1 VTVPNLLPSIPHGIR
16 LAVLDMNGTTVV
28 DGGAAERAVAE
39 TLTSFG
45 VVGER
50 LDAALETS
58 RRSAGLDRA
67 LVFER
72 LFPDDAGT
80 ARAASR
86 AFSEKYDSMIAAG
99 CIRAVPGAEETVHEL
114 RSRGILVCLATGFG
128 RHTQNS
134 VLEALGWMG
143 LADLSLCSEDAGRGR
158 PYPDMVLTAVLA
170 LDVDDV
176 RRVLVAGDS
185 TADITSALR
194 AGAGAAVG
202 VLTGA
207 QTAGE
212 LRAAGATAVVRSVAE
227 LPGLLQGQ
235 QRIPSLGTFPSTR

>member
-1 VTVPNLLPSIPHGIR
+1 VTLHLRPAPERTPR
-16 LAVLDMNGTTVV
+16 LAVLDMNGTTVT
-28 DGGAAERAVAE
+28 DGGAAERAVEQVLHAC
-39 TLTSFG
+39 G
-45 VVGER
+45 VEGTR
-50 LDAALETS
+50 LADALAQS

-67 LVFER
+67 ELFSRVFT
-72 LFPDDAGT
+72 DDADT

-86 AFSEKYDSMIAAG
+86 AFAGAYDGMIAAG
-99 CIRAVPGAEETVHEL
+99 AVAAVPGAEETVHLL
-114 RSRGILVCLATGFG
+114 RERGVKVCFATGFG

-170 LDVDDV
+170 LDVEDV
-176 RRVLVAGDS
+176 RDVVVVGD
-185 TADITSALR
+185 TEADIVSGRR

-212 LRAAGATAVVRSVAE
+212 LHAAGADAVVPSIAD
-227 LPGLLQGQ
+227 LPGFLWPE
-235 QRIPSLGTFPSTR
+235 RAPR

>member
-1 VTVPNLLPSIPHGIR
+1 MTVQNLPPALASGIR

-39 TLTSFG
+39 ALGEFG
-45 VVGER
+45 VSGER
-50 LDAALETS
+50 LDAALAMS

-67 LVFER
+67 EVFER
-72 LFPDDAGT
+72 LFPDDAGA
-80 ARAASR
+80 ARGASR
-86 AFSEKYDSMIAAG
+86 AFASAYDAMISTG
-99 CIRAVPGAEETVHEL
+99 CLRPVPGAEDTVHAL
-114 RSRGILVCLATGFG
+114 RDHGVLVCLATGFG

-170 LDVDDV
+170 LDIEDV
-176 RRVLVAGDS
+176 RQVLVAGDTS
-185 TADITSALR
+185 ADITSALR

-207 QTAGE
+207 QSANE
-212 LRAAGATAVVRSVAE
+212 LRAAGATAVVRSVAD
-227 LPGLLQGQ
+227 LPDLLWG
-235 QRIPSLGTFPSTR
+235 RGAVAAG

>member
-1 VTVPNLLPSIPHGIR
+1 MSVQNLQPAAARCIR
-16 LAVLDMNGTTVV
+16 LAVLDLNGTTVV

-39 TLTSFG
+39 ALGALG
-45 VVGER
+45 VAGER
-50 LDAALETS
+50 LEAALAVS
-58 RRSAGLDRA
+58 RHSAGLDRTQ
-67 LVFER
+67 VFER
-72 LFPDDAGT
+72 LFPDDGES

-86 AFSEKYDSMIAAG
+86 AFAVAYDRMIAAG
-99 CIRAVPGAEETVHEL
+99 CLRPVPGAEEAVHAL
-114 RSRGILVCLATGFG
+114 RDHGVKVCLATGFG

-176 RRVLVAGDS
+176 REVLVAGDT
-185 TADITSALR
+185 TADITSALS

-207 QTAGE
+207 HTAGE
-212 LRAAGATAVVRSVAE
+212 LMAAGATAVVGSVAD
-227 LPGLLQGQ
+227 LPGLLWG
-235 QRIPSLGTFPSTR
+235 REEAAAG

>member
-1 VTVPNLLPSIPHGIR
+1 MSVPNLPPAVARCIR
-16 LAVLDMNGTTVV
+16 LAVLDLNGTTVV
-28 DGGAAERAVAE
+28 DGGAAERAIAE
-39 TLTSFG
+39 VLGTFG
-45 VVGER
+45 ISGER
-50 LDAALETS
+50 LEAALAMS

-67 LVFER
+67 ELFER
-72 LFPDDAGT
+72 IFPDDAES

-86 AFSEKYDSMIAAG
+86 AFAVAYDRMITAG
-99 CIRAVPGAEETVHEL
+99 CLSPVPGAEETIHVL
-114 RSRGILVCLATGFG
+114 REHGVKVCLATGFG

-134 VLEALGWMG
+134 VLDALGWMG

-170 LDVDDV
+170 LDLDDV
-176 RRVLVAGDS
+176 REVLVAGDT

-207 QTAGE
+207 QMAGE
-212 LRAAGATAVVRSVAE
+212 LRAAGATAVVSSVAD
-227 LPGLLQGQ
+227 L
-235 QRIPSLGTFPSTR
+235 PSLLWGREAIAAG

>member
-1 VTVPNLLPSIPHGIR
+1 MTVPNLPPAVARGIR
-16 LAVLDMNGTTVV
+16 LAVLDMNGTTVL
-28 DGGAAERAVAE
+28 DGGAAERAIAE
-39 TLTSFG
+39 ALGSFG
-45 VVGER
+45 VEGER
-50 LDAALETS
+50 LEMALETS

-67 LVFER
+67 QVFDR
-72 LFPDDAGT
+72 LFPDDADT

-86 AFSEKYDSMIAAG
+86 AFTAAYDSMIAAG
-99 CIRAVPGAEETVHEL
+99 CVQPAPRAEETVHEL
-114 RSRGILVCLATGFG
+114 RARGILVCLATGFS

-170 LDVDDV
+170 LDIDDV
-176 RRVLVAGDS
+176 RRVLVAGDT
-185 TADITSALR
+185 TADITSALS

-212 LRAAGATAVVRSVAE
+212 LRAAGATAVVRSVAD
-227 LPGLLQGQ
+227 LPLLLEPQH
-235 QRIPSLGTFPSTR
+235 RIPSLGTLPSTR

>member
-1 VTVPNLLPSIPHGIR
+1 MSVPNLPPAVAGRIR
-16 LAVLDMNGTTVV
+16 LAVLDLNGTTVV

-39 TLTSFG
+39 ALGLFG
-45 VVGER
+45 VAGER
-50 LDAALETS
+50 LEAALAVS

-67 LVFER
+67 QVFDR
-72 LFPDDAGT
+72 LFPHDTESAK
-80 ARAASR
+80 AASR
-86 AFSEKYDSMIAAG
+86 AFAVAYDRMIAAG
-99 CIRAVPGAEETVHEL
+99 CLSPVPGAEETVHLL
-114 RSRGILVCLATGFG
+114 RDHGVRVCLATGFG

-176 RRVLVAGDS
+176 REVLVAGDT
-185 TADITSALR
+185 TADIASALR

-212 LRAAGATAVVRSVAE
+212 LRAAGASAVVGSVAD
-227 LPGLLQGQ
+227 L
-235 QRIPSLGTFPSTR
+235 PSLLWGREATAAG